1 MVQKE
6 VRKKTRVYGA
16 IAILSAI
23 VLVAAI
29 YTISSPTML
38 TSLSNVSP
46 MKTFT
51 SLEELKNYLTTNTQG
66 GSSYGGGPLDS
77 QFFGGLAPV
86 AVPSEVSPSLST
98 AGTNSAGNTYST
110 YSTTNIQVAGVDEA
124 DTVKTDGQYI
134 YTVST
139 TQNTGYY
146 FNGYYTETN
155 NAVYIIKADPQDP
168 QDPQV
173 ISKITL
179 DNNTEP
185 AGLYLSQDG
194 SKLVVLASEYQAYTY
209 GSERIP
215 GSNVAMPMLM
225 FYQADVYTFINVYDV
240 SNKANPVLTRNYTL
254 SGSYFNS
261 RMIGDYVYTVVSQP
275 AYANN
280 DSVVLPEVYNNA
292 VNSTIMPTDIYY
304 TDVQDSYFTYTTF
317 AGLNVMD
324 DSQAPSSMTI
334 MMGGTSDMYV
344 SQNNM
349 YITYPSQNGQDTEI
363 YRISINGQALAFQA
377 KGAVPGYV
385 LNQYSMD
392 EYNSNF
398 RVATTTSTGSWINQA
413 QQNNIYVLDMNLTI
427 VGKLENLA
435 QGESIYAARFMNDKC
450 YLVTFKQTD
459 PFFVIDLSN
468 PEAPTVAGQLKIP
481 GYSSYLH
488 PYDENH
494 VIGLGMENETLKLSL
509 FDVTDV
515 NNPTEIAN
523 YTVEGNYTSST
534 ALNDPKAFLF
544 DLQKQLLVIPVS
556 ITNYGEIY
564 LQSSQTLPPSAPGVS
579 PSIISTYGY
588 WQGAYVFSLNLNGEF
603 TLKGTVTHLNA
614 TLLDSQGYLNDS
626 STYWNSQNNY
636 ITRSLY
642 IGNTLYTISNAEVKL
657 NSLTDM
663 TQIAQIDLT

>member
-1 MVQKE
+1 MEKKSMVQKE
-6 VRKKTRVYGA
+6 VRIKTRVYGA

-29 YTISSPTML
+29 YTISSPTVL
-38 TSLSNVSP
+38 TTLSNVSP
-46 MKTFT
+46 MKPFA
-51 SLEELKNYLTTNTQG
+51 SLEALKNYLNTNTQG

-77 QFFGGLAPV
+77 QFFGSVAPV
-86 AVPSEVSPSLST
+86 PAPYEASPSLST
-98 AGTNSAGNTYST
+98 AGTNSAGNAYLT

-168 QDPQV
+168 RV

-185 AGLYLSQDG
+185 AGLYLSQNG
-194 SKLVVLASEYQAYTY
+194 SKLVVLASEYQTY
-209 GSERIP
+209 NYGAERIP
-215 GSNVAMPMLM
+215 SSNVATPMLIP
-225 FYQADVYTFINVYDV
+225 YQADVYTFINVYDV
-240 SNKANPVLTRNYTL
+240 SNKADPVLTRNYTL

-261 RMIGDYVYTVVSQP
+261 RMIGNYVYTVVSQP

-280 DSVVLPEVYNNA
+280 DSVILPEVYNNA
-292 VNSTIMPTDIYY
+292 VNSTIEPTDIYY
-304 TDVQDSYFTYTTF
+304 TDMQDSFFTYTTF

-324 DSQAPSSMTI
+324 DSQAPFSMTI

-349 YITYPSQNGQDTEI
+349 YITYPSHTGQDTEI
-363 YRISINGQALAFQA
+363 YRISINGQALTFQA

-392 EYNSNF
+392 EYNNNF

-413 QQNNIYVLDMNLTI
+413 QQNNIYVLDVNLAV

-435 QGESIYAARFMNDKC
+435 QGESIYAARFMGDKC

-488 PYDENH
+488 PYDANH

-509 FDVTDV
+509 FDVTDI

-564 LQSSQTLPPSAPGVS
+564 LQSTPKLPPSATGVN
-579 PSIISTYGY
+579 PSIISTYSY
-588 WQGAYVFSLNLNGEF
+588 WQGAYVFNLNLNSGF
-603 TLKGTVTHLNA
+603 TLKGTVTHLNE
-614 TLLDSQGYLNDS
+614 TSLNDS
-626 STYWNSQNNY
+626 STYWDSQNY
-636 ITRSLY
+636 WITRSLY

-663 TQIAQIDLT
+663 IQIAQINLT

>member
-16 IAILSAI
+16 VAILSAI

-51 SLEELKNYLTTNTQG
+51 SLEELRNYLNTNTQG
-66 GSSYGGGPLDS
+66 GSSYGGGPLDY
-77 QFFGGLAPV
+77 QFFGSVAPV
-86 AVPSEVSPSLST
+86 PSHIEASPSLST

-168 QDPQV
+168 QV

-194 SKLVVLASEYQAYTY
+194 SKLVVLASEYQAYNY

-215 GSNVAMPMLM
+215 GSNVATPMLVP
-225 FYQADVYTFINVYDV
+225 YQADVYTFINVYDV
-240 SNKANPVLTRNYTL
+240 SNKDNPVLTRNYTL

-261 RMIGDYVYTVVSQP
+261 RMIGNYVYTVVSQP

-324 DSQAPSSMTI
+324 DSQALSSMTI

-363 YRISINGQALAFQA
+363 YQISINGQALAFQA

-392 EYNSNF
+392 EYNNNF

-435 QGESIYAARFMNDKC
+435 QGESIYAARFMGDKC

-468 PEAPTVAGQLKIP
+468 PEAPTVAGQLQIP

-488 PYDENH
+488 PYDANH

-509 FDVTDV
+509 FDVTDI

-564 LQSSQTLPPSAPGVS
+564 LQSTQTTPPSASGVS

-588 WQGAYVFSLNLNGEF
+588 WQGAYVFNLNLNSGF
-603 TLKGTVTHLNA
+603 TLNGTVTHLNEA
-614 TLLDSQGYLNDS
+614 SLNDS
-626 STYWNSQNNY
+626 STYYNSQNY
-636 ITRSLY
+636 WITRSLY

-663 TQIAQIDLT
+663 TQIAQINLT

>member
-1 MVQKE
+1 
-6 VRKKTRVYGA
+6 
-16 IAILSAI
+16 
-23 VLVAAI
+23 
-29 YTISSPTML
+29 
-38 TSLSNVSP
+38 
-46 MKTFT
+46 
-51 SLEELKNYLTTNTQG
+51 
-66 GSSYGGGPLDS
+66 
-77 QFFGGLAPV
+77 
-86 AVPSEVSPSLST
+86 
-98 AGTNSAGNTYST
+98 
-110 YSTTNIQVAGVDEA
+110 
-124 DTVKTDGQYI
+124 
-134 YTVST
+134 
-139 TQNTGYY
+139 
-146 FNGYYTETN
+146 
-155 NAVYIIKADPQDP
+155 
-168 QDPQV
+168 
-173 ISKITL
+173 
-179 DNNTEP
+179 
-185 AGLYLSQDG
+185 
-194 SKLVVLASEYQAYTY
+194 
-209 GSERIP
+209 
-215 GSNVAMPMLM
+215 MLM
-225 FYQADVYTFINVYDV
+225 SYQADVYTFINVYDV

-261 RMIGDYVYTVVSQP
+261 RMIGNYVYTVVSQP

-363 YRISINGQALAFQA
+363 YRISINGQALTFQA

-488 PYDENH
+488 PYDANH

-509 FDVTDV
+509 FDVTDI

-564 LQSSQTLPPSAPGVS
+564 LQSTQTLPPSVPGVS
-579 PSIISTYGY
+579 PSIISTYSY
-588 WQGAYVFSLNLNGEF
+588 WQGAYVFNLNLNGGF
-603 TLKGTVTHLNA
+603 TLKGTVTHLNE
-614 TLLDSQGYLNDS
+614 TSLNDS
-626 STYWNSQNNY
+626 STYYNSQNN
-636 ITRSLY
+636 
-642 IGNTLYTISNAEVKL
+642 
-657 NSLTDM
+657 
-663 TQIAQIDLT
+663 

>member
-6 VRKKTRVYGA
+6 VGKKTRVYGA

-29 YTISSPTML
+29 YTISSPTAL
-38 TSLSNVSP
+38 TPLSNVSS
-46 MKTFT
+46 MKTFV
-51 SLEELKNYLTTNTQG
+51 SLEELRNYLTTNTQG

-77 QFFGGLAPV
+77 KFFGEVAPV
-86 AVPSEVSPSLST
+86 PAPYEASPSLSK

-146 FNGYYTETN
+146 FTAYYPETN
-155 NAVYIIKADPQDP
+155 NAVYIIKADSQDP
-168 QDPQV
+168 RV
-173 ISKITL
+173 VSKITL

-194 SKLVVLASEYQAYTY
+194 SKLVVLASEYQTY
-209 GSERIP
+209 NYGAERIS
-215 GSNVAMPMLM
+215 GSNVATPMLM
-225 FYQADVYTFINVYDV
+225 PYQANVYTFINVYDV
-240 SNKANPVLTRNYTL
+240 SNKDNPVLTRNYTL

-261 RMIGDYVYTVVSQP
+261 RMIGNYVYTVVSQP

-324 DSQAPSSMTI
+324 DSQALSSMTI

-392 EYNSNF
+392 EYNNDF
-398 RVATTTSTGSWINQA
+398 RVATTTSTGSWINQV
-413 QQNNIYVLDMNLTI
+413 QQNNIYVLDMNLAV

-435 QGESIYAARFMNDKC
+435 QGESIYAARFMGDKC

-488 PYDENH
+488 PYDANH

-544 DLQKQLLVIPVS
+544 DLQKQLLAIPVS

-579 PSIISTYGY
+579 PSIISSYGY
-588 WQGAYVFSLNLNGEF
+588 WQGAYVFSLNLNSGF
-603 TLKGTVTHLNA
+603 TLKGTVTHLNE
-614 TLLDSQGYLNDS
+614 TLLNNQGYLTDS
-626 STYWNSQNNY
+626 STYWNSQNY
-636 ITRSLY
+636 WITRSLY
-642 IGNTLYTISNAEVKL
+642 IGNTLYTISNAELKL

>member
-1 MVQKE
+1 MEKKSMVQKE
-6 VRKKTRVYGA
+6 VRKKTLVYGA

-29 YTISSPTML
+29 YTISSPTVL

-46 MKTFT
+46 MKTFA
-51 SLEELKNYLTTNTQG
+51 SLEDLKNYLTTNTQG

-168 QDPQV
+168 QV

-194 SKLVVLASEYQAYTY
+194 SKLVVLASEYQTYNY

-215 GSNVAMPMLM
+215 SSNVATPMLM

-261 RMIGDYVYTVVSQP
+261 RMIGNYVYTVVSQP

-292 VNSTIMPTDIYY
+292 VNSTVEPTDIYY

-324 DSQAPSSMTI
+324 DSQALSSMTI

-349 YITYPSQNGQDTEI
+349 YIIYPSQTGQDTEI
-363 YRISINGQALAFQA
+363 YQISINGQALTPQA
-377 KGAVPGYV
+377 RGAVPGYV

-435 QGESIYAARFMNDKC
+435 QGESIYAARFMGDKC

-488 PYDENH
+488 PYDANH

-509 FDVTDV
+509 FDVTDI

-564 LQSSQTLPPSAPGVS
+564 LQSTQTLPPSASGVS
-579 PSIISTYGY
+579 PSIISSYGY
-588 WQGAYVFSLNLNGEF
+588 WQGAYVFSLTLNGGF
-603 TLKGTVTHLNA
+603 TLKGTVTHLNE
-614 TLLDSQGYLNDS
+614 TSLNDS

>member
-1 MVQKE
+1 MEKKSMVQKE

-349 YITYPSQNGQDTEI
+349 YITYPSQTGQDTEI
-363 YRISINGQALAFQA
+363 YRISINGQALTPQA
-377 KGAVPGYV
+377 RGAVPGYV

-435 QGESIYAARFMNDKC
+435 QGESIYAARFMGDKC

-488 PYDENH
+488 PYDANH

-509 FDVTDV
+509 FDVTDI

-564 LQSSQTLPPSAPGVS
+564 LQSTQTLPPSVPGVS
-579 PSIISTYGY
+579 PSIISSYGY
-588 WQGAYVFSLNLNGEF
+588 WQGAYVFSLTLNGGF
-603 TLKGTVTHLNA
+603 TLKGTVTHLNE
-614 TLLDSQGYLNDS
+614 TSLNDS

-642 IGNTLYTISNAEVKL
+642 IDNTLYTISNAEVKL

-663 TQIAQIDLT
+663 TQTAQIDLT